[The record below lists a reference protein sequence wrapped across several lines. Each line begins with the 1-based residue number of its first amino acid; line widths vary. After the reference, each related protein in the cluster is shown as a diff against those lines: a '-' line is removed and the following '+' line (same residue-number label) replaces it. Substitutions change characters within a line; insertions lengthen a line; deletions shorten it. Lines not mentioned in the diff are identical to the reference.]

1 MTAGALAV
9 LVLAG
14 CGYTP
19 EQRALSGAALGGAS
33 GAAIGAAAGNSPGAA
48 VAGGLLGA
56 ATGGLVGAATAPPPP
71 PPPPPCRRYAYD
83 EYGRPFCV
91 ASRGYDRGGYG
102 Y

>member
-1 MTAGALAV
+1 
-9 LVLAG
+9 
-14 CGYTP
+14 
-19 EQRALSGAALGGAS
+19 
-33 GAAIGAAAGNSPGAA
+33 
-48 VAGGLLGA
+48 LLGA